1 MELIMMCGIPC
12 AGKSTYIRNGVDGT
26 KVFAEYVI
34 LSTDNYIEEYA
45 KANNK
50 TYNEVFDEVI
60 DEATTRMY
68 QDLELAIQ
76 RGKSIIWDQTNVSKK
91 SRKKKLKKIPD
102 TYTKT
107 AVVLP
112 ISLEE
117 AIIRNSQRAN
127 KFIPRSVLHRM
138 YSQFEIPTEDEGFD
152 YIMTQVGSHVT
163 MQVV

>member
-12 AGKSTYIRNGVDGT
+12 AGKSTYIRRGIENAD
-26 KVFAEYVI
+26 VFDEYVI

-76 RGKSIIWDQTNVSKK
+76 RGKSIIWDQTNVSRK
-91 SRKKKLKKIPD
+91 SRIKKLKKIPEE
-102 TYTKT
+102 YTKT

-112 ISLEE
+112 ITLEE

-127 KFIPRSVLHRM
+127 KFIPRSVITRM
-138 YSQFEIPTEDEGFD
+138 YHQFEMPTEDEGFD
-152 YIMTQVGSHVT
+152 VIMTHDGSHLKL
-163 MQVV
+163 QVA

>member
-12 AGKSTYIRNGVDGT
+12 AGKSTYIRRGIENAD
-26 KVFAEYVI
+26 VFDEYVI

-76 RGKSIIWDQTNVSKK
+76 RGKSIIWDQTNVSRK
-91 SRKKKLKKIPD
+91 SRIKKLKKIPEE
-102 TYTKT
+102 YTKT

-112 ISLEE
+112 ITLEE
-117 AIIRNSQRAN
+117 AIVRNSQRAN
-127 KFIPRSVLHRM
+127 KFIPRSVITRM
-138 YSQFEIPTEDEGFD
+138 YHQFEMPTEDEGFD
-152 YIMTQVGSHVT
+152 VIMTHDGSHLKL
-163 MQVV
+163 QVA

>member
-12 AGKSTYIRNGVDGT
+12 SGKSTYIRNGTDGT
-26 KVFAEYVI
+26 NAFDEYVI

-76 RGKSIIWDQTNVSKK
+76 RGKSIIWDQTNVSRK
-91 SRKKKLKKIPD
+91 SRIKKLKKIPD

-107 AVVLP
+107 VVVLP
-112 ISLEE
+112 ITIEE
-117 AIIRNSQRAN
+117 AIVRNSQRAN
-127 KFIPRSVLHRM
+127 KFIPRSVLSRM
-138 YSQFEIPTEDEGFD
+138 YHQFEMPTEDEGFD
-152 YIMTQVGSHVT
+152 AIMTHDGSHLKL
-163 MQVV
+163 QVV